1 MTNPRH
7 LLLTERPLPKL
18 LSFVIPMYNE
28 EEIIPILRTRLETLM
43 QSEPGCEL
51 EFVLVDDGSSD
62 KTIQCLQEWARDCN
76 QIKVISLSRNFG
88 HQIAVTAGLYFSK
101 GEAVIIMDADLQD
114 PPELLPEF
122 LKGYSEGYEV
132 VYAQRR
138 SRKGESLFK
147 LATAKLFYLIMKRF
161 ISKDLPVNTG
171 DFRLISRRVVEDILK
186 LNEQNRFLRG
196 LVTWVGYAQ
205 KPLLYDRDERAAGTT
220 KYPVFKMIRFALNA
234 IVSFSDLPL
243 RLITWLG
250 FLSFIVS
257 FAMLGWV
264 LYMNIFETKELVPG
278 WSSLIISLY
287 FVAGI
292 ILISLGTIGLYVGRI
307 YSEVLNRPLFLV
319 QHTENIRGDG
329 DE

>member
-1 MTNPRH
+1 MNQTRH
-7 LLLTERPLPKL
+7 VLLRKRALPQL
-18 LSFVIPMYNE
+18 VSFVIPMYNE
-28 EEIIPILRTRLETLM
+28 EEIIPLLRARLDSLL
-43 QSEPGCEL
+43 SSDPGCEL

-62 KTIQCLQEWARDCN
+62 RTIECLQEWASQCS
-76 QIKVISLSRNFG
+76 QVKLVSLSRNFG
-88 HQIAVTAGLYFSK
+88 HQIAVTAGLHFCR

-122 LKGYSEGYEV
+122 LTGYCEGYEV

-147 LATAKLFYLIMKRF
+147 LTTAKLFYLIMKRF
-161 ISKDLPVNTG
+161 ISKDLPMNTG
-171 DFRLISRRVVEDILK
+171 DFRLISRRVVEDIK
-186 LNEQNRFLRG
+186 RLNEHNRFLRG
-196 LVTWVGYAQ
+196 LVTWVGYSQ

-220 KYPVFKMIRFALNA
+220 KYPVLKMIRFALNA

-250 FLSFIVS
+250 FFSFLVS
-257 FAMLGWV
+257 FAMLSWV
-264 LYMNIFETKELVPG
+264 FYMNIFETKELVPG
-278 WSSLIISLY
+278 WSSLIISIY

-292 ILISLGTIGLYVGRI
+292 ILISLGTIGLYIGRI

-319 QHTENIRGDG
+319 QHTENIEDPKH
-329 DE
+329 D